1 MKRIGVD
8 VGGTFTDLIYVDDEA
23 GTIRVHKLPTT
34 PDDPSQGTI
43 QGVKE
48 LAEEAGADPSTLD
61 QVFHGTTIATNI
73 VIEHT
78 GAKVGMLTTEGYRDI
93 LHIARHKKPLNF
105 SNYQD
110 LPWQAFPV
118 VRRRYRLTVPERIT
132 GDGSILVPL
141 DEERAREQVRA
152 LKEAGV
158 EAVCVCF
165 LFSFLNPEHERRV
178 AEIVREEFPEA
189 FLSVSSEVIP
199 QYREYERF
207 STVGLNA
214 YVGPKVASYVAN
226 LGKEL
231 EALGVRSGLH
241 LMTSASG
248 VATSEAAIERPVN
261 LLMSGPVAGVV
272 GGIWA
277 GKQAGYD
284 NVITLD
290 VGGTSADIGLA
301 QEGRLRMKHLLDTK
315 VGPYQAMIPMA
326 DVDTIGA
333 GGGSIAYVDAG
344 GIFRVGPRSA
354 GAVPGPAAYGR
365 GGTEAT
371 ATDAMVNLG
380 WLLPEAFLGGGMS
393 LDREK
398 ARAAFADGPAEALG
412 MSVEEASMGAVQ
424 ILSHSMVQSIEEN
437 SVRKGFDPRDFAL
450 VAEGGAGPL
459 FAVPIAIE
467 VGTPHVVVP
476 PYPGICA
483 AMGLVATDMVYEYAA
498 TTYQKLSTL
507 DAASLQSR
515 FEELEAQASE
525 QLAADGIE
533 TDRVVVQR
541 IVEARY
547 LGQGYELRVDV
558 GSGTI
563 DDAWVEKLR
572 ADFHDIHEREYS
584 RRFEDSDIEVPNIR
598 VRGIGLMPE
607 LVTPEVEAGG
617 ESADDAL
624 RHEADAWF
632 LVEGSLEQVPTRYY
646 DREALRAGNR
656 LSGPAIVNQYDSTT
670 VIPPGIDAHVDRF
683 GNIVIEVGASAQAR
697 AIASV
702 SATHR
707 VRHDEPGGVSV
718 SSVEYELGKHPGPPE
733 LERVDVDPITMRV
746 LGGAFHA
753 IAKEMSGVL
762 FRMSYSSIIRESED
776 LGAGIF
782 DAQGRELCE
791 SDSTPMHIGSLPW
804 YIRGFMRHLEGKLV
818 EGDVIIHN
826 HPYFGASHSP
836 DIAVAVPIFW
846 EDELMGFAA
855 VTAHVLDVGGSFPGI
870 NADAFDVYAEAK
882 IYDGLRWYQAG
893 ELNEDLDKMIFDNVR
908 TETMNRGDM
917 NAMMAA
923 CQLGRD
929 RMLRLY
935 QRYGVD
941 TVMSAAYDWMD
952 YSERMLREQIRAL
965 PGRRVQG
972 ADGLARRRR
981 AEPRRAASRRDEGD
995 RRGRRDHDRPD
1006 GLERGGA
1013 DRLQR
1018 PVRGVAPRRAPTTP
1032 SARSCSTR

>member
-23 GTIRVHKLPTT
+23 GVIRVHKLPTT

-43 QGVKE
+43 QGLKE
-48 LAEEAGADPSTLD
+48 LAAAAGAEPSSLD

-78 GAKVGMLTTEGYRDI
+78 GARVGMLTTEGYRDI

-110 LPWQAFPV
+110 LPWQAYPV
-118 VRRRYRLTVPERIT
+118 VRRRDRLTVPERVT
-132 GDGSILVPL
+132 GDGAVLVPL

-165 LFSFLNPEHERRV
+165 LFSFLNPDHERRV

-189 FLSVSSEVIP
+189 FLSVSSEVLP

-214 YVGPKVASYVAN
+214 YVGPKVASYVAR
-226 LGKEL
+226 LGEEL

-248 VATSEAAIERPVN
+248 VATSEAAIRRPVN

-315 VGPYQAMIPMA
+315 VGPYQAMIPMV

-344 GIFRVGPRSA
+344 GIYRVGPRSA

-365 GGTEAT
+365 GGTQAT
-371 ATDAMVNLG
+371 ATDALVNLG

-393 LDREK
+393 LDAEK
-398 ARAAFADGPAEALG
+398 ARAAFADGPAAALG

-424 ILSHSMVQSIEEN
+424 ILTHSMVQSIEEN

-450 VAEGGAGPL
+450 VAEGGAGPV
-459 FAVPIAIE
+459 FAVPIALE
-467 VGTPHVVVP
+467 VGTPNVVVP
-476 PYPGICA
+476 PHPGIAA
-483 AMGLVATDMVYEYAA
+483 AMGLVATDMVYEYGA
-498 TTYQKLSTL
+498 TTYQRLSKL

-515 FEELEAQASE
+515 FEELEALAAA
-525 QLAADGIE
+525 QLADDGIE
-533 TDRVVVQR
+533 ADRIVIQR
-541 IVEARY
+541 IAEARY

-563 DDAWVEKLR
+563 DEAWVERLR

-584 RRFEDSDIEVPNIR
+584 RRFEESDIEVPNIR

-607 LVTPEVEAGG
+607 LSTPEVQSGDA
-617 ESADDAL
+617 SADHAL
-624 RHEADAWF
+624 RHEGEAWF
-632 LVEGSLEQVPTRYY
+632 LVEGSLEQVQTRYY
-646 DREALRAGNR
+646 DREALEAGNR
-656 LSGPAIVNQYDSTT
+656 LVGPAIVNQYDSTT
-670 VIPPGIDAHVDRF
+670 VIPPGVEAHVDRF
-683 GNIVIEVGASAQAR
+683 GNIVIEVG
-697 AIASV
+697 V
-702 SATHR
+702 SAG
-707 VRHDEPGGVSV
+707 VR
-718 SSVEYELGKHPGPPE
+718 
-733 LERVDVDPITMRV
+733 
-746 LGGAFHA
+746 
-753 IAKEMSGVL
+753 
-762 FRMSYSSIIRESED
+762 
-776 LGAGIF
+776 AG
-782 DAQGRELCE
+782 
-791 SDSTPMHIGSLPW
+791 S
-804 YIRGFMRHLEGKLV
+804 
-818 EGDVIIHN
+818 
-826 HPYFGASHSP
+826 
-836 DIAVAVPIFW
+836 
-846 EDELMGFAA
+846 AA
-855 VTAHVLDVGGSFPGI
+855 TVTAS
-870 NADAFDVYAEAK
+870 E
-882 IYDGLRWYQAG
+882 
-893 ELNEDLDKMIFDNVR
+893 
-908 TETMNRGDM
+908 
-917 NAMMAA
+917 
-923 CQLGRD
+923 
-929 RMLRLY
+929 
-935 QRYGVD
+935 GV
-941 TVMSAAYDWMD
+941 
-952 YSERMLREQIRAL
+952 
-965 PGRRVQG
+965 
-972 ADGLARRRR
+972 
-981 AEPRRAASRRDEGD
+981 
-995 RRGRRDHDRPD
+995 
-1006 GLERGGA
+1006 
-1013 DRLQR
+1013 
-1018 PVRGVAPRRAPTTP
+1018 
-1032 SARSCSTR
+1032 